1 MPDKCEKMHIDKL
14 RTFLEVAATGNFY
27 EASINLNVT
36 QSTVSARI
44 KTLEDRL
51 RQKVFIRNPD
61 GVSLTPAGLRLQRH
75 AINIVRLWQRAD
87 QDAAL
92 PDTYKDSVGLGTVN
106 SLSDSVLLPWVTRMR
121 ERAPELAIHA
131 QADFSSY
138 LMRQLIDGV
147 LDIAVMYEPRHTPGF
162 VIEEF
167 IVDNLILVTTRTVED
182 AKAWREGYVFV
193 DWGESFR
200 QTHEKLNVDSP
211 PPVHFGVGPPA
222 LQYILQNGGSGFF
235 PTRMI
240 RRYED
245 DGTLQRVP
253 KVDEIH
259 RTGYLVYNKAVED
272 SERIRLAIQVLR
284 EVKDDQG

>member
-1 MPDKCEKMHIDKL
+1 MHIEKL

-61 GVSLTPAGLRLQRH
+61 GVSLTPAGERLQRH
-75 AINIVRLWQRAD
+75 AINIVRLWQRAE

-92 PDTYKDSVGLGTVN
+92 PDNYKDSVGLGTVN
-106 SLSDSVLLPWVTRMR
+106 SLTESVLLPWVLSMR
-121 ERAPELAIHA
+121 ERAPELAIHV
-131 QADFSSY
+131 QADFSNY

-162 VIEEF
+162 VIEEL
-167 IVDNLILVTTRTVED
+167 IVDNLILVTTRTVD
-182 AKAWREGYVFV
+182 DHKAWREGYIFV

-200 QTHEKLNVDSP
+200 QTEEKLNFDS

-222 LQYILQNGGSGFF
+222 LQYILRNGGSGFF
-235 PTRMI
+235 PSRMI
-240 RRYED
+240 KQFED
-245 DGTLQRVP
+245 SGMLRRVP
-253 KVDEIH
+253 GVKEVH
-259 RTGYLVYNKAVED
+259 RIGYVVYNKAVED
-272 SERIRLAIQVLR
+272 SEGIRLAIKALR
-284 EVKDDQG
+284 ELTREER